1 MSEPYDLIIIGAGP
15 AGTSAALYAAPL
27 GLKVLLLDKK
37 SFPRDKICGDALS
50 GKAMEVLRDLGL
62 ADEAQKL
69 PGAHIHSVVFGSPK
83 GVVTD
88 IAMKSARA
96 DGIPTG
102 LVVPRKIFD
111 AFLFEK
117 ASQTSAQI
125 ITGFEVKDILEE
137 GGQVCGVSGINRNS
151 GREEEYRGKIVL
163 GADGYHAL
171 IARKKRLHERNPDH
185 WIAAVR
191 AYYKNVSGLDHQIE
205 LHFVDEIIPGY
216 FWLFPAGENLANV
229 GLGIVQSAL
238 QKRPF
243 NLKKAMDTI
252 IKSEAFASRFEQAAA
267 VSKTEGWNLPAA
279 SMHRKNYG
287 NGFML
292 LGDAAGLIDP
302 FTGEGIGNAM
312 VSGKHAAETA
322 SKAVQAGRYDAEML
336 SEYDRALWNHIGAEA
351 RTSALLQ
358 KIGRNKTLLNMVI
371 HKAAG
376 SAHVRETLS
385 GMMANTI
392 PRKKLTNPLFYLK
405 LLFS

>member
-1 MSEPYDLIIIGAGP
+1 MPEQYDMIIIGAGP

-27 GLKVLLLDKK
+27 GLNVLLLDKEA
-37 SFPRDKICGDALS
+37 FPRDKICGDALS
-50 GKAMEVLRDLGL
+50 GKSMEILRELNL
-62 ADEAQKL
+62 AEEAQKL

-88 IAMKSARA
+88 IPMKSASQ

-117 ASQTSAQI
+117 AVQTPAKI
-125 ITGFEVKDILEE
+125 ITGFEVRNILEE
-137 GGQVCGVSGINRNS
+137 NGQICGVSGINRSS
-151 GREEEYRGKIVL
+151 GRVEEYRGKMVL
-163 GADGYHAL
+163 GADGYHSL
-171 IARKKRLHERNPDH
+171 IARKKKIHDRNPDH
-185 WIAAVR
+185 WITAVR
-191 AYYKNVSGLDHQIE
+191 AYYKNVSGLEHQIE

-216 FWLFPAGENLANV
+216 FWLFPAGDRLANV

-243 NLKKAMDTI
+243 NLKKAMDNI
-252 IKSEAFASRFEQAAA
+252 INSNTFAERFEQAEA

-279 SMHRKNYG
+279 SIRRKNYG

-322 SKAVQAGRYDAEML
+322 AKAVQAGRFDAEIL
-336 SEYDRALWNHIGAEA
+336 AEYDRKLWNHIGAEA
-351 RTSALLQ
+351 RTSTLLQ

-371 HKAAG
+371 NKAAG

-392 PRKKLTNPLFYLK
+392 PRKNLASPLFYMK

>member
-1 MSEPYDLIIIGAGP
+1 MSEQFDLIIIGAGP

-27 GLKVLLLDKK
+27 GLKVLLLDKQT
-37 SFPRDKICGDALS
+37 FPRDKICGDALS
-50 GKAMEVLRDLGL
+50 GKSMEILRDLDL
-62 ADEAQKL
+62 AEEAQKL

-83 GVVTD
+83 GVITD
-88 IAMKSARA
+88 IPMKSAST

-117 ASQTSAQI
+117 ASQTSAKI
-125 ITGFEVKDILEE
+125 ITGFNVQDILEE
-137 GGQVCGVSGINRNS
+137 DGQVCGVNGIHQAD
-151 GREEEYRGKIVL
+151 GRGEEFRGKIVL
-163 GADGYHAL
+163 GADGYQTL
-171 IARKKRLHERNPDH
+171 IARKKKLHDRNPDH
-185 WIAAVR
+185 WITAVR
-191 AYYKNVSGLDHQIE
+191 AYYKNVSGLEHQIE

-216 FWLFPAGENLANV
+216 FWLFPAGDGLANV

-243 NLKKAMDTI
+243 NLKKAMDNI
-252 IKSEAFASRFEQAAA
+252 IKSKSFAERFEQAEA

-279 SMHRKNYG
+279 SIRRKNFG

-322 SKAVQAGRYDAEML
+322 AKAVEAGRFDAGML
-336 SEYDRALWNHIGAEA
+336 AEYDRKLWNHIGAEA
-351 RTSALLQ
+351 RTSTLLQ
-358 KIGRNKTLLNMVI
+358 KIGRNKMLLNMVI
-371 HKAAG
+371 NKAAG

-392 PRKKLTNPLFYLK
+392 PRKKLANPLFYMK